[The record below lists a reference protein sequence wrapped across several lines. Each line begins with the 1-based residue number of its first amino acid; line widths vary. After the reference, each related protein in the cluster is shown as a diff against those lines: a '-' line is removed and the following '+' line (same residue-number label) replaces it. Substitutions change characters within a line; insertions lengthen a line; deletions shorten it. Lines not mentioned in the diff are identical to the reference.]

1 MIRNLLR
8 RVTHNWVQK
17 LVALCLAIVGWYVI
31 SISDTSVSQR
41 SLRVP
46 VTIEGLSASQT
57 QSGAPTTVDVIVSGR
72 SSSVNALRPENFRAT
87 LDLSNATGEYQE
99 RIIVVP
105 PQDISLIS
113 VSPETAIG
121 SVETISSKEVP
132 VLVALENQTD
142 RNSVFTASTSVQ
154 TVRATGRESV
164 LAQVASA
171 TAFVN
176 AAAGESSVT
185 LFASDANG
193 QPVAEITLEPS
204 SATVTLTATPVLHS
218 KTVAL
223 EVTEPET
230 EPNLRVENL
239 SLSQT
244 TLLVASTREQ
254 LSALENITGIVE
266 IPEDSEAGEYTLSV
280 TPQLPEGVWALERV
294 TAQFTLTAVNPLST
308 SQQESNN
315 N

>member
-1 MIRNLLR
+1 MIGNLLR
-8 RVTHNWVQK
+8 RVTNNWVQK
-17 LVALCLAIVGWYVI
+17 LVALSLAIVGWYII

-46 VTIEGLSASQT
+46 VELVGLSGSQQ
-57 QSGAPTTVDVIVSGR
+57 QSGAPSTVDVIVSGR

-87 LDLSNATGEYQE
+87 LDLSNATGDYQQ
-99 RIIVVP
+99 RIVVVP

-121 SVETISSKEVP
+121 SVETISSKDIP
-132 VLVALENQTD
+132 VIVALENQTD
-142 RNSVFTASTSVQ
+142 RNSLFTPTTSVQ

-176 AAAGESSVT
+176 AIAGESSVT
-185 LFASDANG
+185 LFASDTNG
-193 QPVAEITLEPS
+193 QPVPEITLEPS
-204 SATVTLTATPVLHS
+204 SATVTLSATPVLHS

-223 EVTEPET
+223 EVAEPDT
-230 EPNLRVENL
+230 ATNVRLENF

-244 TLLVASTREQ
+244 TLLVASTKEQ
-254 LSALENITGIVE
+254 LSGLENITGVVE
-266 IPEDSEAGEYTLSV
+266 IPEDSKAGDYTLSV

>member
-1 MIRNLLR
+1 MIRSIVR
-8 RVTHNWVQK
+8 RLTNNWVQK
-17 LVALCLAIVGWYVI
+17 LVALSLAIVGWYVV

-46 VTIEGLSASQT
+46 VTIEGLSESQQ
-57 QSGAPTTVDVIVSGR
+57 QSGAPSTVDVIVSGR

-87 LDLSNATGEYQE
+87 LDLSNATGDYQQ
-99 RIIVVP
+99 RLVVVP

-121 SVETISSKEVP
+121 SVETISSKEIP
-132 VLVALENQTD
+132 VIVALENQTD
-142 RNSVFTASTSVQ
+142 INSLFTPTTSVQ

-176 AAAGESSVT
+176 AKAGESSVT
-185 LFASDANG
+185 LFPSDANG
-193 QPVAEITLEPS
+193 QPIPEITLEPS
-204 SATVTLTATPVLHS
+204 AATVTLTATAVLHS

-223 EVTEPET
+223 EVAEPDAK
-230 EPNLRVENL
+230 PLRLENF

-254 LSALENITGIVE
+254 LSGLENITGVVE
-266 IPEDSEAGEYTLSV
+266 ISEDSEAGDYTLPV

-308 SQQESNN
+308 SQQESTNN
-315 N
+315 

>member
-1 MIRNLLR
+1 MIRNLFR
-8 RVTHNWVQK
+8 RLTNNWVQK
-17 LVALCLAIVGWYVI
+17 LVALSLAIIGWYVI
-31 SISDTSVSQR
+31 SLSDTSVSQR

-57 QSGAPTTVDVIVSGR
+57 QSGAPDTVDVIVSGR

-105 PQDISLIS
+105 PQDISLVS

-121 SVETISSKEVP
+121 TVETISSKDVP
-132 VLVALENQTD
+132 VIVALENQTD
-142 RNSVFTASTSVQ
+142 RNSLFTPTTSAQ

-176 AAAGESSVT
+176 AEAGESSVT

-193 QPVAEITLEPS
+193 QPVPEITLEPT

-223 EVTEPET
+223 EVPEPET
-230 EPNLRVENL
+230 ATNLRVENF

-244 TLLVASTREQ
+244 TLLVAGTREQ
-254 LSALENITGIVE
+254 ISTLENVTGIVE
-266 IPEDSEAGEYTLSV
+266 VPEESEAGDYTLSV
-280 TPQLPEGVWALERV
+280 TPQLPEGVWALETV

>member
-1 MIRNLLR
+1 MIRTLIR
-8 RVTHNWVQK
+8 RITNNWVQK
-17 LVALCLAIVGWYVI
+17 LVALSLAIIAWYVV

-46 VTIEGLSASQT
+46 VTIEGLSESQQ

-87 LDLSNATGEYQE
+87 LDLSNATGDYQQ
-99 RIIVVP
+99 RIVVVP

-132 VLVALENQTD
+132 VIVALENQTD
-142 RNSVFTASTSVQ
+142 RNSLFTPTTSVQ

-171 TAFVN
+171 TAYIN
-176 AAAGESSVT
+176 ATAGESSVT

-193 QPVAEITLEPS
+193 QPVSEITLEPTA
-204 SATVTLTATPVLHS
+204 ATVTLTATSVLHS
-218 KTVAL
+218 KTIAL
-223 EVTEPET
+223 EVAEPDT
-230 EPNLRVENL
+230 ATNLRLENF

-254 LSALENITGIVE
+254 LSGLENVTGVVE
-266 IPEDSEAGEYTLSV
+266 IPEDSEAGDYTLPV
-280 TPQLPEGVWALERV
+280 IPQLPEGVWTLESV

>member
-1 MIRNLLR
+1 MIRKLLH
-8 RVTHNWVQK
+8 RVTNNWVQK

-41 SLRVP
+41 SLSVP
-46 VTIEGLSASQT
+46 VTLEGLSESQT
-57 QSGAPTTVDVIVSGR
+57 QSGAPDTVDVIVSGR

-132 VLVALENQTD
+132 VIVAIENQTD
-142 RNSVFTASTSVQ
+142 RNSVVTPTTSVQ
-154 TVRATGRESV
+154 SVRATGRESV

-171 TAFVN
+171 TAFISVT
-176 AAAGESSVT
+176 AGESSVT
-185 LFASDANG
+185 LFASDASG
-193 QPVAEITLEPS
+193 QPVSEITLEPS
-204 SATVTLTATPVLHS
+204 ATTVTLTATPVLHS

-223 EVTEPET
+223 EVAEPDT
-230 EPNLRVENL
+230 ATNLRVENF

-244 TLLVASTREQ
+244 TLLVSSSREQ
-254 LSALENITGIVE
+254 LNALGNVTGIVE
-266 IPEDSEAGEYTLSV
+266 ISEDSEAGNYTMNV
-280 TPQLPEGVWALERV
+280 TLQLPEGVWALESV
-294 TAQFTLTAVNPLST
+294 TAEFTLTAVNPLST

>member
-1 MIRNLLR
+1 MIRDLIR
-8 RVTHNWVQK
+8 RLTNNWVQK
-17 LVALCLAIVGWYVI
+17 LVALSLAIVGWYVL

-46 VTIEGLSASQT
+46 VTIEGLSESQQ
-57 QSGAPTTVDVIVSGR
+57 QSGAPSTVDVIVSGR

-87 LDLSNATGEYQE
+87 LDLSNATGDYQE
-99 RIIVVP
+99 RVIVVP

-132 VLVALENQTD
+132 ILVALENQTD
-142 RNSVFTASTSVQ
+142 VNTLFTPATSVQ

-176 AAAGESSVT
+176 ATAGESSVT
-185 LFASDANG
+185 LFASDATG
-193 QPVAEITLEPS
+193 QPVPEITLEPT
-204 SATVTLTATPVLHS
+204 ATTVTLTTTAVLHS

-223 EVTEPET
+223 KVTEPDT
-230 EPNLRVENL
+230 ATNLRVENF
-239 SLSQT
+239 SVSQT

-254 LSALENITGIVE
+254 LSGLENVTGVVE
-266 IPEDSEAGEYTLSV
+266 IPEESEAGDYTLPV
-280 TPQLPEGVWALERV
+280 TPQLPEGVWALERA